1 MVGMEKEQVK
11 NRRPLKSRDTWWAR
25 VLTSVISRTPLSP
38 NTISLVGI
46 LFALAGAGIY
56 ILVGHGELSVYAL
69 LGAAACIQMRLLCNM
84 MDGLV
89 AVEAGKSAPTGVLF
103 NEAPDRLEDVLFL
116 LGAGVAA
123 GWPFWGLQLGWLC
136 AALALGTAYVRVLGG
151 SLGLEQDFCGPM
163 AKQHR
168 MFFLTVGTL
177 GVVVERV
184 AVGSGWTLPFVLV
197 LIASGSLITLIRRI
211 ARIVRLLNAR
221 A

>member
-1 MVGMEKEQVK
+1 MMRMEKEQVK

-25 VLTSVISRTPLSP
+25 FLTSVIARTPLSP
-38 NTISLVGI
+38 NSISLVGI
-46 LFALAGAGIY
+46 LFAVAGSGIF
-56 ILVGHGELSVYAL
+56 LMVGHGSISIYAL
-69 LGAAACIQMRLLCNM
+69 LGAIVCIQMRLLCNM

-103 NEAPDRLEDVLFL
+103 NEAPDRLEDVLLL
-116 LGAGVAA
+116 LGAGYATS
-123 GWPFWGLQLGWLC
+123 WPFWGLQLGWLC
-136 AALALGTAYVRVLGG
+136 ATLALGTAYVRVLGG

-177 GVVVERV
+177 G
-184 AVGSGWTLPFVLV
+184 AVIEHAMSGSRWALSCVLG
-197 LIASGSLITLIRRI
+197 LIAFGSVITLIRRVT
-211 ARIVRLLNAR
+211 RIIWLLDSR

>member
-1 MVGMEKEQVK
+1 MMGMDKEQVK

-25 VLTSVISRTPLSP
+25 VLTSVIGRTPLSP
-38 NTISLVGI
+38 NAISLVGI
-46 LFALAGAGIY
+46 LFALVGSGIY
-56 ILVGHGELSVYAL
+56 VLVGHCGLSVYAL

-123 GWPFWGLQLGWLC
+123 GWPVWGVQLGWLC

-177 GVVVERV
+177 GAV
-184 AVGSGWTLPFVLV
+184 AEWIVNGSRLALPCVLG
-197 LIASGSLITLIRRI
+197 LIAAGSLVTLVRRI
-211 ARIVRLLNAR
+211 GRIVRQLNAR
-221 A
+221 T

>member
-1 MVGMEKEQVK
+1 MMEMEREQVK
-11 NRRPLKSRDTWWAR
+11 NRRPLKSRNTWWAR
-25 VLTSVISRTPLSP
+25 VLTSFVARTPLSP
-38 NTISLVGI
+38 NAISLVGV
-46 LFALAGAGIY
+46 LFAVAGFGIY
-56 ILVGHGELSVYAL
+56 VLVGHYGLSFYAL

-116 LGAGVAA
+116 LGAGVATA
-123 GWPFWGLQLGWLC
+123 WPFWGLQLGWLC

-177 GVVVERV
+177 GVVVEW
-184 AVGSGWTLPFVLV
+184 ALAGSKWTLPCVLG
-197 LIASGSLITLIRRI
+197 LIAAGSLVTLFRRI
-211 ARIVRLLNAR
+211 GRIVRQLNAR